1 MKWTLAVGLVLCLTG
16 CSKISSLINQGKQ
29 AADAAKQAQQAA
41 KQFSQAKST
50 DDVTK
55 IMRDQMAAAQAR
67 EQAETPQPAAETPDV
82 DVQRKDKSSPE
93 IRSFIPRYVIT
104 GQTTQ
109 LTMVGQ
115 DFRLHDQITAEG
127 ICHIKDVKINSSKQV
142 QMTMSVDDVM
152 DGKCKIVVS
161 APPNR
166 YENEVQVQLN
176 PEASQRK
183 MAQMQQQMN
192 DANAHVKQVVG
203 KSWGVKLPSGKSDTW
218 TKSED
223 GMMGITEFKD
233 SSGKKFSIMI
243 GQGDAATVMMDSC
256 MLNGKIE
263 GNKLVNGQSV
273 LPGCPVGTGAW
284 SATINQ

>member
-1 MKWTLAVGLVLCLTG
+1 MKWTIAVGLALCLTG
-16 CSKISSLINQGKQ
+16 CSKISSVINQGKQ

-41 KQFSQAKST
+41 KQISQIKTT
-50 DDVTK
+50 DDASK
-55 IMRDQMAAAQAR
+55 FLRDQQAAAQAR
-67 EQAETPQPAAETPDV
+67 EQAEVPQPAADSADV

-93 IRSFIPRYVIT
+93 IRSFIPRFVIT

-115 DFRLHDQITAEG
+115 DFRAGDQITAEG
-127 ICHIKDVKINSSKQV
+127 ICHINNVKINSSKQV
-142 QMTMSVDDVM
+142 QMTVSVDDAAE
-152 DGKCKIVVS
+152 GKCKLVVS

-166 YENEVQVQLN
+166 YESNLDVQLN
-176 PEASQRK
+176 PAAAQRQLAK
-183 MAQMQQQMN
+183 MQQQMN
-192 DANAHVKQVVG
+192 DANAHVAQIVG
-203 KSWGVKLPSGKSDTW
+203 KSWDVKLPSGKSDKW

-223 GMMGITEFKD
+223 GQMGITEFKD
-233 SSGKKFSIMI
+233 SSGKKFSIMV

-263 GNKLVNGQSV
+263 GNKVVNGQSV

>member
-1 MKWTLAVGLVLCLTG
+1 MKWTIAVGLVLCLTG
-16 CSKISSLINQGKQ
+16 CSKISSLMNQGKQ

-41 KQFSQAKST
+41 KQISQVKTT
-50 DDVTK
+50 DDVQK
-55 IMRDQMAAAQAR
+55 FMRDQQAAAQAR
-67 EQAETPQPAAETPDV
+67 EQAEIPQPAADTPDV

-109 LTMVGQ
+109 LTMLGQ
-115 DFRLHDQITAEG
+115 DFRSSDQITAEG

-142 QMTMSVDDVM
+142 QMTISVDDVD
-152 DGKCKIVVS
+152 DGKCKLVVS

-166 YENEVQVQLN
+166 YENTLDVQLN
-176 PEASQRK
+176 PAGAQRQVAK
-183 MAQMQQQMN
+183 LQQQMN
-192 DANAHVKQVVG
+192 DANAHVAQLIG
-203 KSWGVKLPSGKSDTW
+203 KRWDVKLPSGKSDTW
-218 TKSED
+218 TKTEA
-223 GMMGITEFKD
+223 GQMGITEFKD
-233 SSGKKFSIMI
+233 SSGKKFAIMI
-243 GQGDAATVMMDSC
+243 GQGDTATIMMDSC

-273 LPGCPVGTGAW
+273 LPGCPAGTGAW